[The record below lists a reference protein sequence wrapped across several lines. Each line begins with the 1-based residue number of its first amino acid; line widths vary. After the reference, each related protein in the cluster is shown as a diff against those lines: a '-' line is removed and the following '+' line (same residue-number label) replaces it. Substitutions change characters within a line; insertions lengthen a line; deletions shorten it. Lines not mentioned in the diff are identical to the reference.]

1 MQERSFMTTPE
12 TTVRDI
18 ALENPAAIRVFE
30 KFGIDYCCGGRKPL
44 AEACAERAL
53 EPSAVLAAIA
63 GATEE
68 PAAPA
73 ADWASASLESL
84 CAAIVATH
92 HAYVR
97 AELPRLEQFA
107 RKVVSR
113 HGAAHPELLPIQQLV
128 ESLGED
134 LLQHLSKE
142 EVILF
147 PYIVN
152 LERNLPTCG
161 PRSLAC
167 FGTVRNPIQ
176 VMTAEHD
183 AAGDALA
190 QIRSLSRDF
199 TPPEGACPTYRGFYQ
214 ALSEFER
221 DLHRHV
227 HLENNILFPRAIE
240 LEESCG

>member
-1 MQERSFMTTPE
+1 MTTPQ

-44 AEACAERAL
+44 AQACEERAL
-53 EPSAVLAAIA
+53 EPAAVLAAIA
-63 GATEE
+63 GAARE
-68 PAAPA
+68 PSAPS
-73 ADWASASLESL
+73 ADWTTASLESL
-84 CAAIVATH
+84 CAHIVSTH

-97 AELPRLEQFA
+97 AEIPRLEQFA
-107 RKVVSR
+107 QKVVSR

-128 ESLGED
+128 ASLGED
-134 LLQHLSKE
+134 LLQHLEKE

-152 LERNLPTCG
+152 LERNLASCG

-167 FGTVRNPIQ
+167 FGAVRNPVR
-176 VMTAEHD
+176 VMMAEHD
-183 AAGDALA
+183 AAGAALA
-190 QIRSLSRDF
+190 EIRSLSHDF

-214 ALSEFER
+214 ALSDFER
-221 DLHRHV
+221 DLHQHV
-227 HLENNILFPRAIE
+227 HLENNILFPRAIS